1 MKDVINVP
9 LDNNFWE
16 KVENKTKVNKETIID
31 LARKLQNGNMKN
43 KDTLNEIIDT
53 LSNLTGKKVSD
64 EKRQKIIDKVV
75 GDKVPQ
81 DIDKMF

>member
-1 MKDVINVP
+1 MMP
-9 LDNNFWE
+9 LDNNFWD
-16 KVENKTKVNKETIID
+16 KVENKTKVSKETIID

-53 LSNLTGKKVSD
+53 LSSLTGKKVSD

-81 DIDKMF
+81 NIDKMF

>member
-1 MKDVINVP
+1 MP
-9 LDNNFWE
+9 LDNNFWD
-16 KVENKTKVNKETIID
+16 KVENKTKVSKETIID

-43 KDTLNEIIDT
+43 KDTLNVIIDT

-81 DIDKMF
+81 NIDKMF

>member
-1 MKDVINVP
+1 MP

-16 KVENKTKVNKETIID
+16 KVENKTKVNKETIIN